1 MIEIFKTNVRTKR
14 DAKQVLQTL
23 NRLFSEV
30 QANFD
35 LQDRDRIL
43 RLRGIETRDLPVVK
57 SELARLGFIC
67 DILI

>member
-14 DAKQVLQTL
+14 DAKQVLETL

-43 RLRGIETRDLPVVK
+43 RLQGIETRDLPVVK
-57 SELARLGFIC
+57 QEMARLGFIC

>member
-14 DAKQVLQTL
+14 DAKQVLETL

-43 RLRGIETRDLPVVK
+43 RLQGIATSDLPVVK
-57 SELARLGFIC
+57 REMARLGFIC

>member
-14 DAKQVLQTL
+14 DAKQVLETL

-43 RLRGIETRDLPVVK
+43 RLQGIETRDLPVVK
-57 SELARLGFIC
+57 KAMARLGFIC
-67 DILI
+67 DILL